1 MAVWDEFL
9 TDRDKLVFSGAG
21 YGARAGF
28 GQRPVVLV
36 IDVNVAFCG
45 DEPAPILE
53 SIKKWRNSCG
63 EEAWVA
69 VGHIERLLAAARAKR
84 LPIIYSTGERPT
96 GNPFARGRWTDKNPR
111 GADDHQL
118 PNGGNDIVT
127 PIAPRPGDIV
137 IEKAKPSVF
146 FGTMLAGYLADLG
159 ADSIIACGTTTSGC
173 VRATVIDGFSY
184 NYRMSVVEE
193 CTFDRGQA
201 SHAINLFD
209 LNAKYADVTSLDE
222 TIGYIHTLADD
233 LFIEDMPALAQRDSE
248 GDASAPAVAMAAEL

>member
-1 MAVWDEFL
+1 MAQWDAFL
-9 TDRDKLVFSGAG
+9 TDRDKQVFSGAG

-28 GQRPVVLV
+28 GKRPVILV
-36 IDVNVAFCG
+36 IDVNIAFCG
-45 DEPAPILE
+45 DEPAPILD

-63 EEAWVA
+63 EEAWES
-69 VGHIERLLAAARAKR
+69 VGHIERLLSAAREKR

-111 GADDHQL
+111 GADDYQL
-118 PNGGNDIVT
+118 PNGDDIVA
-127 PIAPRPGDIV
+127 PIAPQPQDIV

-173 VRATVIDGFSY
+173 VRATVVDGFSY

-209 LNAKYADVTSLDE
+209 LNAKYADVVGLEE
-222 TIGYIHTLADD
+222 TVEYIRTLADD
-233 LFIEDMPALAQRDSE
+233 LFIDDMPVLAGADRRE
-248 GDASAPAVAMAAEL
+248 TASVPGVTAAAVL

>member
-1 MAVWDEFL
+1 MAQWDKFL
-9 TDRDKLVFSGAG
+9 TDRDKQVFAGAG

-28 GQRPVVLV
+28 GKRPVLLV

-63 EEAWVA
+63 EEAWQA
-69 VGHIERLLAAARAKR
+69 VGHIERLLAAAREKR

-96 GNPFARGRWTDKNPR
+96 ANPFARGRWTDKNPR

-118 PNGGNDIVT
+118 PNGDDIVA
-127 PIAPRPGDIV
+127 PIAPRPQDIV

-173 VRATVIDGFSY
+173 VRATVVDGFSY

-209 LNAKYADVTSLDE
+209 LNAKYADVVGIDE
-222 TIGYIHTLADD
+222 TVDFIRTLPDD
-233 LFIEDMPALAQRDSE
+233 LFIEDMPVLAEPDRDVPE
-248 GDASAPAVAMAAEL
+248 AKASAAAVAVL

>member
-1 MAVWDEFL
+1 MAQWDQFL
-9 TDRDKLVFSGAG
+9 TDRDKQVFSGAG

-28 GQRPVVLV
+28 GKRPVVLV

-45 DEPAPILE
+45 DERAPILE

-63 EEAWVA
+63 EEAWQA
-69 VGHIERLLAAARAKR
+69 VGHIERLLEAAREKR

-96 GNPFARGRWTDKNPR
+96 ANPFARGRWTDKNPR
-111 GADDHQL
+111 GADDYQL
-118 PNGGNDIVT
+118 PNGDDIVA
-127 PIAPRPGDIV
+127 PIAPRPQDIV

-159 ADSIIACGTTTSGC
+159 ADSVIACGTTTSGC
-173 VRATVIDGFSY
+173 VRATVVDGFSY

-209 LNAKYADVTSLDE
+209 LNAKYADVVGIDE
-222 TIGYIHTLADD
+222 TVDFIRTLRDD
-233 LFIEDMPALAQRDSE
+233 LFIEDMPALAEEDR
-248 GDASAPAVAMAAEL
+248 GPAIPAQGATAAAVL